1 MKMLDLITSF
11 AILFSMNA
19 HQFIWIHIPLTEC
32 HYGAWIQFQSPC
44 FRVIRRKLCV
54 PALLNSF
61 YLSRF
66 SVFIVQWYQSS

>member
-32 HYGAWIQFQSPC
+32 HYGA
-44 FRVIRRKLCV
+44 
-54 PALLNSF
+54 
-61 YLSRF
+61 
-66 SVFIVQWYQSS
+66 